1 MPSADEIIFGHV
13 RGRSFE
19 CFARQE
25 EGRADVRRAGSVT
38 GVGFDPTGLIGRD
51 RELGELAI
59 FLDKAVTAGA
69 TVVLTGEPGVGKTAL
84 LDATAELALAKGAR
98 VLRGSG
104 VEYETDISFAGLHQL
119 VASLS
124 HEFALLPRSMR
135 ESLEVALG
143 LGVGPAP
150 SRITVLNAALSLFEE
165 AAKEQPLLLV
175 VDDLHVVDHASR
187 SAVGF
192 VARRLGGRR
201 IGLIGAQRA
210 EAEEPFLA
218 TGLTEVEVR
227 PLSDTDAL
235 RLLSRRFAHLPQ
247 RLLSTVAREAQGN
260 PLALLEF
267 AGSTSVSGNWD
278 GNDVRW
284 SGPGRDVRALYG
296 ARVERLPQRTR
307 DLLLL
312 AVLEGSGDIGV
323 LEVAGGP
330 GGLEGLAPA
339 ERDHLVMVAEN
350 GRAVRFR
357 HPLVRSAVVDGST
370 GEQRRSAHRRLAD
383 ALVDQPER
391 RGDHLARA
399 TTVPDEAVAAVIES
413 AAERS
418 LRRGDA
424 DGAVT
429 RLRRAAELSPD
440 RMDRRRRQSR
450 AAYIAA
456 WVAGHLD
463 VSYEIM
469 REVQGDPVARSL
481 SAAAASGFLVLV
493 TEGDADTAHSLLM
506 EAIEQAPAP
515 AALPQDELENALFTL
530 TLTSTFSGREEHWRP
545 LVDVL
550 ARLPEASPS
559 AAASLGRI
567 HHDIGSVTDDM
578 LRRLDEEISRLKGQ
592 TDADVVIRTALVAE
606 YFDRLPDCR
615 EAVSRVIR
623 DGGAVGASMPGLIFV
638 AVDHMYASRWQ
649 ASADAAAELIAL
661 CEETGYH
668 LFAQVGHYFAA
679 MAAAQRGD
687 FDVCQEHCRSIWDWS
702 GPRRLRRLVN
712 HAHQAA
718 ARAAVGTADF
728 ETAYRHATV
737 ICAPGVLPPF
747 NPDAVLS
754 APDLVEAALRSGR
767 HAEARRHAE
776 AIRDAG
782 VGRLSSRF
790 ALTVATV
797 MAMTS
802 PPEDMARCFEEALA
816 LPGSEQWPFEVGR
829 VHLAYGEELRR
840 QGLNRQS
847 RTQLT
852 AARRRFEELGALP
865 WEARAAA
872 ELRATGLTRTARG
885 KAGDALTP
893 QELEVAGLAATGLS
907 NPQIASRLFLSP
919 RTVSSHLYRVFPKLG
934 ITSRAEL
941 RDALDALPAEPPA
954 EP

>member
-1 MPSADEIIFGHV
+1 MD
-13 RGRSFE
+13 
-19 CFARQE
+19 
-25 EGRADVRRAGSVT
+25 
-38 GVGFDPTGLIGRD
+38 FDPTGLVGRD
-51 RELGELAI
+51 RELGELAM
-59 FLDKAVTAGA
+59 FLDKAATDGA
-69 TVVLTGEPGVGKTAL
+69 TVLLTGEPGVGKTAL
-84 LDATAELALAKGAR
+84 LDAAAELAAAKGAR
-98 VLRGSG
+98 VIRGSG

-119 VASLS
+119 VA
-124 HEFALLPRSMR
+124 ALTDELGRLPRPMR
-135 ESLEVALG
+135 EAIEVALG

-201 IGLIGAQRA
+201 IGLLGAQRPQSG
-210 EAEEPFLA
+210 EPFPS
-218 TGLTEVEVR
+218 TGLTEVEVT
-227 PLSDTDAL
+227 PLNDADAL
-235 RLLSRRFAHLPQ
+235 RLLSRRFAHLP
-247 RLLSTVAREAQGN
+247 RRVLSSVARDAQGN

-267 AGSTSVSGNWD
+267 AASTRVSGDRN
-278 GNDVRW
+278 GNGAGW
-284 SGPGRDVRALYG
+284 GSGPGRDVRALYA

-312 AVLEGSGDIGV
+312 AALEGSGDIGV
-323 LEVAGGP
+323 LEEAGGP

-339 ERDHLVMVAEN
+339 ERDHLAMVTED

-383 ALVDQPER
+383 ALADQPER

-413 AAERS
+413 AAGTS

-424 DGAVT
+424 DGAVA
-429 RLRRAAELSPD
+429 RLRRAAELSPG
-440 RMDRRRRQSR
+440 RADRRRRLSQ

-456 WVAGHLD
+456 WVAGYLE
-463 VSYEIM
+463 VSHEIM
-469 REVQGDPVARSL
+469 REVQGDPAARSL
-481 SAAAASGFLVLV
+481 SSAAAAGFLALV
-493 TEGDADTAHSLLM
+493 TEGDADTAHVLLM
-506 EAIEQAPAP
+506 KAIEQAPAP
-515 AALPQDELENALFTL
+515 SALPQDELENALFTL
-530 TLTSTFSGREEHWRP
+530 TLASQFSGRQEHWHP

-550 ARLPEASPS
+550 ARLPEASPA

-567 HHDIGSVTDDM
+567 HHDLGSVTDDM
-578 LRRLDEEISRLKGQ
+578 LHRLDEEISRLKGQ

-606 YFDRLPDCR
+606 YFGRLPGCR
-615 EAVSRVIR
+615 EAVLRVIR
-623 DGGAVGASMPGLIFV
+623 DGGAVGASMPGLIFI
-638 AVDHMYASRWQ
+638 AVDDLYAGRWQ
-649 ASADAAAELIAL
+649 AAADAAAELIAL
-661 CEETGYH
+661 CEETGYP
-668 LFAQVGHYFAA
+668 LFAQVGHYIAA
-679 MAAAQRGD
+679 MAAATRGD
-687 FDVCQEHCRSIWDWS
+687 LDVCHEHCRNIWDWS
-702 GPRRLRRLVN
+702 GPRRLRRLEN

-718 ARAAVGTADF
+718 ARAALGTADF
-728 ETAYRHATV
+728 ETAYRHAAV

-747 NPDAVLS
+747 NPDVMLS

-776 AIRDAG
+776 AVRDAG
-782 VGRLSSRF
+782 VGRLSSRL

-797 MAMTS
+797 TAMTS
-802 PPEDMARCFEEALA
+802 APEDMARCFEEALGV
-816 LPGSEQWPFEVGR
+816 PGSEQWPFEVGR
-829 VHLAYGEELRR
+829 VHLAYGEALRR
-840 QGLNRQS
+840 QGLNRES

-852 AARRRFEELGALP
+852 AARRHFEQLGARP
-865 WEARAAA
+865 WEARAVA
-872 ELRATGLTRTARG
+872 ELRATGMTRATRG
-885 KAGDALTP
+885 KAGEALTP

-941 RDALDALPAEPPA
+941 RDALDALPPEPPTGM
-954 EP
+954 